1 MIKHPRKTFVLGFVV
16 TIKSTLEIVKQMLT
30 LQDNPFKY
38 VLKYKYR
45 QDHIELLLSC
55 IRAKGGWNNNQT
67 PFNSSMPCEGCSI
80 VMLSLYR

>member
-1 MIKHPRKTFVLGFVV
+1 MPLIQLAPEGVPMIKHPRKTFVLGFVV

-45 QDHIELLLSC
+45 QDHKS
-55 IRAKGGWNNNQT
+55 
-67 PFNSSMPCEGCSI
+67 
-80 VMLSLYR
+80 